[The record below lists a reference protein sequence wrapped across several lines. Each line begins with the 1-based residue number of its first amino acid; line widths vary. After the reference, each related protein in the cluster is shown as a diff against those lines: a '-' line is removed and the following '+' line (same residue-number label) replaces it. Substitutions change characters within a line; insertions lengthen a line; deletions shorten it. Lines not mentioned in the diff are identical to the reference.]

1 MVRIKASDPDYEAIA
16 AAMHALGVWLNP
28 HCWMGV
34 NDIDAPF
41 IMAPDGKTRVMIERG
56 LRDIFDDLNF
66 RRLTH
71 ELD

>member
-16 AAMHALGVWLNP
+16 LSMHLLGVLLNP
-28 HCWMGV
+28 TCWFGA
-34 NDIDAPF
+34 NDTDPLWDDVAQ
-41 IMAPDGKTRVMIERG
+41 AEIEAE